1 MDKRRYMH
9 GKRRRRS
16 PLKQDKIPSLTDK
29 ELDESLKRMNAKI
42 EMHEAMKSMG
52 GKLAQAKDGEGVI
65 YKEGDIMHTNVPAP
79 NTTWNPDAKQPV
91 QKEWA
96 RTNKN
101 WKKMKK

>member
-1 MDKRRYMH
+1 MH

-29 ELDESLKRMNAKI
+29 ELDESLKRMNARADAI
-42 EMHEAMKSMG
+42 EQMKNI
-52 GKLAQAKDGEGVI
+52 GKLPGKADDGMRI
-65 YKEGDIMHTNVPAP
+65 YKEGDTIHRNVTF
-79 NTTWNPDAKQPV
+79 NNNDPV

>member
-1 MDKRRYMH
+1 MARRYMH

-29 ELDESLKRMNAKI
+29 ELDESLKRMNARVDAI
-42 EMHEAMKSMG
+42 EAMKDHAKHI
-52 GKLAQAKDGEGVI
+52 GKADDGMRI
-65 YKEGDIMHTNVPAP
+65 YKEGDIMHRNVTL
-79 NTTWNPDAKQPV
+79 NENDPV
-91 QKEWA
+91 QKEWK